1 MDAVDDDEVDCTP
14 VDAESDVWCR
24 FAIRELWEENPLTVM
39 EPVELDPISIKPV
52 RNWNV
57 K

>member
-24 FAIRELWEENPLTVM
+24 FAIRELVEENPLTVM